1 MASFFKKALGVF
13 VEFEED
19 AKKNQDDSTHQKQQN
34 STVVHNN
41 SELPR
46 TQLSAA
52 DEEKFQKYFDQLMDK
67 ANLPGP
73 DYYEFFKMMETLE
86 AHIPDEKARFAA
98 TFASLSIQGLTKDKL
113 IATANKYRE
122 IMENDRSNFEIA
134 LNNKFN
140 VEVGRRQQEIVS
152 FEKKIQHNA
161 DMIQKLTKEITD
173 LQIQIGKLKTE
184 MTEEE
189 NKLSLNKSGYM
200 VSCAAVIGKISS
212 DIQKIQTTL

>member
-34 STVVHNN
+34 STVVNNN